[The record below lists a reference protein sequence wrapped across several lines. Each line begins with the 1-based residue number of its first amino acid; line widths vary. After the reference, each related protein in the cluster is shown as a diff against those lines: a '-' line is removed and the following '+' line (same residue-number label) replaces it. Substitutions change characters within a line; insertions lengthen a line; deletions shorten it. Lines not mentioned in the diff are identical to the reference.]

1 MSRTA
6 HPRRSAAAILVLAV
20 VATVVAFNAPSAH
33 AQTFTSPAT
42 GSHDVGGAI
51 LTNYRA
57 HGGPAGRLG
66 YPVTDEL
73 ATPKVY
79 GRFNAFQ
86 GGSIYW
92 TPSTGAHAVWGSIL
106 HRWARLG
113 WENGRLGFPTTDEL
127 PTPDGVG
134 RFNHFQRGSIYW
146 TPTTGAREIYGS
158 IRDRW
163 ASLGWETGALGY
175 PISGEF
181 AIPGGR
187 AQDFQYGSIRWS
199 PTSGTSVV
207 GAPALGFA
215 PPGTQV
221 VTVAA
226 PSATSTTATLTAWE
240 RVNGGWRIAVGPVAA
255 RIGSGGVGTA
265 SESSTRTPAGTFRLT
280 ETFGRAGNPGTVL
293 PYRRVDGDDWW
304 VSDVTSS
311 LYNRYAQCAPGTCPF
326 DERAGENLYAQG
338 AVYDQAVVIDYNRE
352 GRRGAGSAFFLH
364 ISNDR
369 ATAGCVAI
377 DRASLENLMRWLEPA
392 ARPVI
397 AMGVG

>member
-6 HPRRSAAAILVLAV
+6 RPRRRTAATLVLAV
-20 VATVVAFNAPSAH
+20 VAAVVALSAPAAQ
-33 AQTFTSPAT
+33 AQTFTSAAT
-42 GSHDVGGAI
+42 GSHSVIGAI
-51 LTNYRA
+51 LTEYRS

-66 YPVTDEL
+66 HPVTNEL
-73 ATPKVY
+73 ATPRVY

-92 TPSTGAHAVWGSIL
+92 SPGTGAHAVWGAIL
-106 HRWARLG
+106 GKWAALG
-113 WENGRLGFPTTDEL
+113 WEGGRLGFPTTDEL
-127 PTPDGVG
+127 ATPDRIG
-134 RFNHFQRGSIYW
+134 RFNHFQRGSVYW
-146 TPTTGAREIYGS
+146 TPQTGAREVYGA

-163 ASLGWETGALGY
+163 ASMGWETSALGY
-175 PISGEF
+175 PVTGEF

-199 PTSGTSVV
+199 PKAGTSVV

-221 VTVAA
+221 VTVVA
-226 PSATSTTATLTAWE
+226 PSAGSTTARLTAWE
-240 RVNGGWRIAVGPVAA
+240 RVGGDWRIAVGPVTA
-255 RIGSGGVGTA
+255 RIGAGGVGTA

-280 ETFGRAGNPGTVL
+280 EAFGRAADPGTAL
-293 PYRRVDGDDWW
+293 PHRRVDGDDWW
-304 VSDVTSS
+304 VSDVNSRR
-311 LYNRYAQCAPGTCPF
+311 YNQYAQCAPGTCDF

-364 ISNDR
+364 IGNGR

-377 DRASLENLMRWLEPA
+377 DRYALEKLMRWLQPGAE
-392 ARPVI
+392 PVI
-397 AMGVG
+397 AIGVG

>member
-1 MSRTA
+1 MPRTA
-6 HPRRSAAAILVLAV
+6 RPRRSAAAILVTAV
-20 VATVVAFNAPSAH
+20 VAAVLALGASAAH

-51 LTNYRA
+51 LTSYRA
-57 HGGPAGRLG
+57 LGGPSGRLG

-79 GRFNAFQ
+79 GRYNAFQ
-86 GGSIYW
+86 NGSIYW

-106 HRWARLG
+106 KRWAALG
-113 WENGRLGFPTTDEL
+113 WEGGVLGFPTTDEL

-134 RFNHFQRGSIYW
+134 RFNHFQRGSVYW
-146 TPTTGAREIYGS
+146 TPATGAREIYGS

-163 ASLGWETGALGY
+163 AAMGWETGALGY
-175 PISGEF
+175 PTTGEF
-181 AIPGGR
+181 PIPGGR
-187 AQDFQYGSIRWS
+187 AQDFQYGSIRWF
-199 PTSGTSVV
+199 PGSGTTVV

-226 PSATSTTATLTAWE
+226 ASATATTAKLTAWE
-240 RVNGGWRIAVGPVAA
+240 RVGSTWRVALGPVTA
-255 RIGSGGVGTA
+255 RIGASGVGAA
-265 SESSTRTPAGTFRLT
+265 SEGSTRTPTGTFRLT
-280 ETFGRAGNPGTVL
+280 EAFGRAGNPGTVL

-304 VSDVTSS
+304 VSDVASA

-364 ISNDR
+364 ISNNR
-369 ATAGCVAI
+369 PTAGCVAI
-377 DRASLENLMRWLEPA
+377 DRASLEKLMRWLQPTA
-392 ARPVI
+392 KPVI
-397 AMGVG
+397 AIGVG